1 MLLHP
6 VRGGKRA
13 TAVTVQIVEFME
25 KPIVFLS
32 HSSLDKAAL
41 AALKKILDDRAAGSL
56 NFFLS
61 SDGESI
67 RFGRNWVVRISDA
80 LSQAKLMFV
89 FLSPQSADSKWI
101 HFEAGCAYAKD
112 IQVVPVCL
120 PGIDLNRITPPLSLL
135 QGFNLHSQ
143 DTMGNLARIC
153 NETFNMKINE
163 TFRSED
169 FDKIVSNTMGNA
181 ADFFGSQTWAIDSI
195 QLNLVA
201 DVPSENF
208 NPIPALHEICKKAG
222 MNCRSATKENTPEQ
236 ILAHLEQPG
245 CLIKFVNI
253 EVKER
258 RNVPGSVVL
267 QWVGTGRRQYSVK
280 CTLSPELFQINARML
295 DQWRELVRFAEPFSL
310 AIELKS
316 QIIAEKQGQ
325 SFTAKLYQVGIKLA
339 VNGDY
344 EFDGLSFKFGNLIPW
359 TLHFELG
366 GKLEDDRFPRL
377 LERLFRSMAFFE
389 REPNFGKMFEG
400 V

>member
-1 MLLHP
+1 VLLHP

-135 QGFNLHSQ
+135 QVYV
-143 DTMGNLARIC
+143 
-153 NETFNMKINE
+153 MK
-163 TFRSED
+163 
-169 FDKIVSNTMGNA
+169 
-181 ADFFGSQTWAIDSI
+181 
-195 QLNLVA
+195 
-201 DVPSENF
+201 
-208 NPIPALHEICKKAG
+208 
-222 MNCRSATKENTPEQ
+222 
-236 ILAHLEQPG
+236 
-245 CLIKFVNI
+245 
-253 EVKER
+253 
-258 RNVPGSVVL
+258 
-267 QWVGTGRRQYSVK
+267 
-280 CTLSPELFQINARML
+280 
-295 DQWRELVRFAEPFSL
+295 
-310 AIELKS
+310 
-316 QIIAEKQGQ
+316 
-325 SFTAKLYQVGIKLA
+325 
-339 VNGDY
+339 
-344 EFDGLSFKFGNLIPW
+344 
-359 TLHFELG
+359 
-366 GKLEDDRFPRL
+366 RL
-377 LERLFRSMAFFE
+377 T
-389 REPNFGKMFEG
+389 
-400 V
+400 